1 MGIFLIENVSGYI
14 ATKVNSKKPP
24 CTRLAAVREE
34 CDDIQLCPEPLP
46 RQVNTQEVMRSSS
59 SELLLDQQQ
68 ELRRKKLLEL
78 VAPKKK
84 KAPKRTC
91 RQRVWFYTTSIVALT
106 AVSAGSSLL
115 FLVPLYVDP
124 AISTLVAD
132 FVENPV
138 TCKTTRREDHSG
150 IFNCTWSSCRE
161 GCTSDM
167 YKCTHIYVS
176 YYEMTDYDKTQFEN
190 PVQNGTGDA
199 ILLVNIKGCG
209 YPPDVNCGQ
218 FTATYGIEGVE
229 FPCHYSRENS
239 TVVMTHYDRDDEVE
253 IIINY
258 FAVPFIIT
266 VVSSV
271 VLCIM
276 HYDCQC
282 AGRPTRRRRPRIENA
297 R

>member
-1 MGIFLIENVSGYI
+1 MNCKTELS
-14 ATKVNSKKPP
+14 
-24 CTRLAAVREE
+24 TRLAAVREE
-34 CDDIQLCPEPLP
+34 NDDILSYPDPL
-46 RQVNTQEVMRSSS
+46 RQQVNIPGVMRSSS

-68 ELRRKKLLEL
+68 ELRRRKLLEL

-84 KAPKRTC
+84 KAPKKTC

-138 TCKTTRREDHSG
+138 TCITTRREDHSG
-150 IFNCTWSSCRE
+150 IFNCSWSSCRE
-161 GCTSDM
+161 GCTSDL

-176 YYEMTDYDKTQFEN
+176 YSGYAMTTPSVTFNGTQFDN
-190 PVQNGTGDA
+190 PVLNGSDEA
-199 ILLVNIKGCG
+199 VLLVNIKGCG
-209 YPPDVNCGQ
+209 YPPSVNCGQ

-229 FPCHYSRENS
+229 FPCHYSRENA
-239 TVVMTHYDRDDEVE
+239 TVVMTHYAREDQIET
-253 IIINY
+253 IINY

-271 VLCIM
+271 VLCVM

-282 AGRPTRRRRPRIENA
+282 SGHPTRRRRPRIENA

>member
-1 MGIFLIENVSGYI
+1 MINVSD
-14 ATKVNSKKPP
+14 KKQKSNI
-24 CTRLAAVREE
+24 RLTAVREE
-34 CDDIQLCPEPLP
+34 CDDIQPYPEPHTGREINL
-46 RQVNTQEVMRSSS
+46 QKVMRSSS
-59 SELLLDQQQ
+59 SELLIDQQQ
-68 ELRRKKLLEL
+68 ELRRRKLLEL

-91 RQRVWFYTTSIVALT
+91 RQRIWFYTTSIVALT

-132 FVENPV
+132 FVETPV
-138 TCKTTRREDHSG
+138 TCTTTRREDHSG

-176 YYEMTDYDKTQFEN
+176 YSNYTTLMTSNNNRFDDVSPSQTM
-190 PVQNGTGDA
+190 NGSDEA
-199 ILLVNIKGCG
+199 VLLVNIKGCG
-209 YPPDVNCGQ
+209 YPPEVNCGQ
-218 FTATYGIEGVE
+218 FTATYGIEGTE

-239 TVVMTHYDRDDEVE
+239 TVVLTHYDRDEQVE

-258 FAVPFIIT
+258 FAVPFIVTI
-266 VVSSV
+266 VSSV

-282 AGRPTRRRRPRIENA
+282 SGRQSRRRRPRFENA

>member
-1 MGIFLIENVSGYI
+1 MENVGCDI
-14 ATKVNSKKPP
+14 ATKVNNKKPP
-24 CTRLAAVREE
+24 CARLAAVREE
-34 CDDIQLCPEPLP
+34 CDDIEPYPDSRP
-46 RQVNTQEVMRSSS
+46 RRVNLQEVVMRSSS

-68 ELRRKKLLEL
+68 ELRRRKLLEL

-138 TCKTTRREDHSG
+138 TCTTTRREDHSG

-176 YYEMTDYDKTQFEN
+176 YSNSSMTTPAYDDSGFDGSAL
-190 PVQNGTGDA
+190 NGSDEA
-199 ILLVNIKGCG
+199 VLLVNIKGCG

-218 FTATYGIEGVE
+218 FTATYGIEGAE
-229 FPCHYSRENS
+229 FPCHYSRENR
-239 TVVMTHYDRDDEVE
+239 TVVMTHYDRDDQVK
-253 IIINY
+253 IIINF

-282 AGRPTRRRRPRIENA
+282 TGRPTRRRRPRIENA